1 MSEDTHLFDTDERMM
16 ALNAWCVADQL
27 KQTAEDEQVTL
38 TINVGDQPPRH
49 VSITTRQL
57 ARLLSDL

>member
-16 ALNAWCVADQL
+16 ALNAWCMADPL

-38 TINVGDQPPRH
+38 TINVGDQPPIH
-49 VSITTRQL
+49 MSITTRQL

>member
-1 MSEDTHLFDTDERMM
+1 MSEDTHLVETDERMM

-27 KQTAEDEQVTL
+27 KHTAEDEQVTL
-38 TINVGDQPPRH
+38 TINVGDKPPQH
-49 VSITTRQL
+49 MTITTGQL